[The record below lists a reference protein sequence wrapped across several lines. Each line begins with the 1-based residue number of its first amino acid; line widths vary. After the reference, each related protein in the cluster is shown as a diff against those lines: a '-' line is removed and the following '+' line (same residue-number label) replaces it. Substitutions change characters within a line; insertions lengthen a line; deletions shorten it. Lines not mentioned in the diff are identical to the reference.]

1 MRMQTPVQRCRVR
14 SRICASQVPRLK
26 FPFHFLLLCFF
37 AVAPACAQS
46 QSDSATAK
54 PYATL
59 DRQGVT
65 YRGPIRSAESDLP
78 ADTAVIGMILPLK
91 GSQQPEGKAL
101 LAAAQLAIEEER
113 AAGPLPGGRELQLA
127 VRDESGP
134 WGQASAEILRL
145 FEDDHAL
152 AVITSAN
159 GTSAH
164 LAEQIANKISIPIL
178 TLASDP
184 TTTQANV
191 PWLFRLGPSDAD
203 QARTFCR
210 RIYADLG
217 LKNVLLVAEADHDG
231 KIGGEEF
238 ERATK
243 EFHAQP
249 PFRFEWTDSAGSS
262 GSLRETLQAKKP
274 EAIVVWA
281 DTPAAE
287 KLLEIARAT
296 QPTATTFLCS
306 KAAQLDNEARVSPT
320 ANQAESF
327 EGPFAVGS
335 SDRKQINER
344 EKFEQIFLA
353 KTGTNPGLAAFETYE
368 AVHVLSLA
376 IRHTGANR
384 VLLRDYLAN
393 EGKPAG
399 AEDNTPFD
407 PAGNNLRTFALV
419 RLQLE
424 NPAKP

>member
-1 MRMQTPVQRCRVR
+1 MRMQTSVQRSGVR
-14 SRICASQVPRLK
+14 PRICASKIPRWVSL
-26 FPFHFLLLCFF
+26 FRFLLLCIL
-37 AVAPACAQS
+37 AVAPTCAQS
-46 QSDSATAK
+46 QSDPVTAK
-54 PYATL
+54 PYAIL
-59 DRQGVT
+59 DRQSVA
-65 YRGPIRSAESDLP
+65 YRGPIRSVESDLT
-78 ADTAVIGMILPLK
+78 AATAVIGMILPLK

-101 LAAAQLAIEEER
+101 LVAAQLAIEEER
-113 AAGPLPGGRELQLA
+113 AAGPLPGGPELQLA

-145 FEDDHAL
+145 FEDDHAI

-191 PWLFRLGPSDAD
+191 PWLFRLGSSDSD
-203 QARTFCR
+203 QARAFCR

-217 LKNVLLVAEADHDG
+217 LKNVLLVAETDHDG
-231 KIGGEEF
+231 RIGSEEF

-243 EFHAQP
+243 EFHVQP
-249 PFRFEWTDSAGSS
+249 PLRFEWTDSVASS
-262 GSLRETLQAKKP
+262 EPLQETLRTNKP
-274 EAIVVWA
+274 EAIVVWTDA
-281 DTPAAE
+281 PAAD
-287 KLLEIARAT
+287 KLLGIVRAT
-296 QPTATTFLCS
+296 QPTASIFLCS
-306 KAAQLDNEARVSPT
+306 KAAQLDNEGRVSPPT
-320 ANQAESF
+320 YQAESLK
-327 EGPFAVGS
+327 GPFTVDSLGREHSIA
-335 SDRKQINER
+335 R
-344 EKFEQIFLA
+344 EKFGQLFLA
-353 KTGTNPGLAAFETYE
+353 KTGTRPGLAAFETYE
-368 AVHVLSLA
+368 AVHMLSVG

-407 PAGNNLRTFALV
+407 PAGNNLQTFVLV
-419 RLQLE
+419 RLQSE